1 MTRRRI
7 GAGIGRVVGLVGAGA
22 LLAGCLSPKEDPT
35 RFYVLSSS
43 DALQVD
49 EAWDDRPGSIDVGVG
64 PFTMPGY
71 LDRPQF
77 VRRVGPNEVR
87 PVEAARWAETLGEGF
102 ERVLA
107 EDLDALL
114 PMARVHAHPW
124 RSSTQAQWI
133 ISGYVTKF
141 DTDASGEALLD
152 VTWRVLGPDREP
164 TRVGARSV
172 VRVPGTGQ
180 SVEAEVAA
188 MSDVLNRFAVMLAD
202 TLKSLKP
209 ARQHDR

>member
-1 MTRRRI
+1 MTHRRI
-7 GAGIGRVVGLVGAGA
+7 GSRIGLAVGLLGTGV

-35 RFYVLSSS
+35 RFYVLSTSE
-43 DALQVD
+43 AAQVD
-49 EAWDDRPGSIDVGVG
+49 EAWDNRPGSIDVGVG
-64 PFTMPGY
+64 PFTIPGY

-77 VRRVGPNEVR
+77 VRRLGPNELL
-87 PVEAARWAETLGEGF
+87 PVGAARWAETLSEGF

-114 PMARVHAHPW
+114 PIARVHAHPW
-124 RSSTQAQWI
+124 RSSTRAQWI
-133 ISGYVTKF
+133 ITGYVTQF
-141 DTDASGEALLD
+141 ETDTTGDAVLD

-172 VRVPGTGQ
+172 LRAPGTGG

-188 MSDVLNRFAVMLAD
+188 MSDVLERFAVMLAD
-202 TLKSLKP
+202 TLMTLKP
-209 ARQHDR
+209 AQQNDR

>member
-1 MTRRRI
+1 MIRRRI
-7 GAGIGRVVGLVGAGA
+7 EAGIGRAVGLVGASV
-22 LLAGCLSPKEDPT
+22 LLAGCLSPREDPT
-35 RFYVLSSS
+35 RFYVLSTS
-43 DALQVD
+43 DASQVD
-49 EAWDDRPGSIDVGVG
+49 EAWDGRPGSIDVGVG

-77 VRRVGPNEVR
+77 VRRVGPNEVQ

-124 RSSTQAQWI
+124 RSSTRAQWI

-141 DTDASGEALLD
+141 ETDASGEAVLD
-152 VTWRVLGPDREP
+152 VTWRVLGPDRTP
-164 TRVGARSV
+164 TKVGARSV
-172 VRVPGTGQ
+172 LRSPGTGE
-180 SVEAEVAA
+180 SVDAEVAT
-188 MSDVLNRFAVMLAD
+188 MSDVLDRFAVMLAD
-202 TLKSLKP
+202 TLQTLKP
-209 ARQHDR
+209 AQQHDR

>member
-1 MTRRRI
+1 MTHRRI
-7 GAGIGRVVGLVGAGA
+7 GARIGLAVGLMGTGV

-35 RFYVLSSS
+35 RFYVLSNS
-43 DALQVD
+43 DAAQVD

-77 VRRVGPNEVR
+77 VRRLGPNELQ

-107 EDLDALL
+107 EDLDVLL

-124 RSSTQAQWI
+124 RSSTRAQWI
-133 ISGYVTKF
+133 ISGYVTAF
-141 DTDASGEALLD
+141 ETDTSGEAVLD
-152 VTWRVLGPDREP
+152 VTWRVLGPDRKP

-172 VRVPGTGQ
+172 VRSSGPGD
-180 SVEAEVAA
+180 SVEADVAT
-188 MSDVLNRFAVMLAD
+188 MSHVLERFAVMLAD
-202 TLKSLKP
+202 TLKVLKP
-209 ARQHDR
+209 AQHQDN

>member
-7 GAGIGRVVGLVGAGA
+7 EAGIGRAVGLVGAVT
-22 LLAGCLSPKEDPT
+22 LLAGCLSPREDPT
-35 RFYVLSSS
+35 RFYVLSTS
-43 DALQVD
+43 DVSNVD

-71 LDRPQF
+71 LDRANF

-107 EDLDALL
+107 EDLDALM

-124 RSSTQAQWI
+124 RSSTRAQWI
-133 ISGYVTKF
+133 ISGYVTRF
-141 DTDASGEALLD
+141 ETEESGEAVLD
-152 VTWRVLGPDREP
+152 VTWRVLGPDRTP
-164 TRVGARSV
+164 TKVGARSV
-172 VRVPGTGQ
+172 LREAGTGQ
-180 SVEAEVAA
+180 SVDVEVAT
-188 MSDVLNRFAVMLAD
+188 MSNVLESFAVMLAD
-202 TLKSLKP
+202 SLNALRVP
-209 ARQHDR
+209 QQHDR

>member
-7 GAGIGRVVGLVGAGA
+7 EAGIGRAVGLVGASV
-22 LLAGCLSPKEDPT
+22 LLAGCLSPKQDPT
-35 RFYVLSSS
+35 RFYVLSTS
-43 DALQVD
+43 DASQVD
-49 EAWDDRPGSIDVGVG
+49 AAWDDRPGSIDVGVG

-77 VRRVGPNEVR
+77 VRRVGPNEVT
-87 PVEAARWAETLGEGF
+87 PVEAARWAETLSEGF

-124 RSSTQAQWI
+124 RSSTRAQWI

-141 DTDASGEALLD
+141 ETDESGEAVLD
-152 VTWRVLGPDREP
+152 VTWRVLGPDRTP
-164 TRVGARSV
+164 TKVGARSV
-172 VRVPGTGQ
+172 LRSQGTGQ
-180 SVEAEVAA
+180 SVDAEVAT

-202 TLKSLKP
+202 TLQTLKP
-209 ARQHDR
+209 AEQHDR

>member
-1 MTRRRI
+1 MIRRRI
-7 GAGIGRVVGLVGAGA
+7 EAGIGRAVGLVGASV

-35 RFYVLSSS
+35 RFYVLSTS
-43 DALQVD
+43 DASQVD
-49 EAWDDRPGSIDVGVG
+49 EAWDGRPGSIDVGVG

-77 VRRVGPNEVR
+77 VRRVGPNEVQ

-124 RSSTQAQWI
+124 RSSTRAQWI

-141 DTDASGEALLD
+141 ETDASGEAVLD
-152 VTWRVLGPDREP
+152 VTWRVLGPDRTP
-164 TRVGARSV
+164 TKVGARSV
-172 VRVPGTGQ
+172 LRSPGTGE
-180 SVEAEVAA
+180 SVDAEVAT
-188 MSDVLNRFAVMLAD
+188 MSDVLDRFAVMLAD
-202 TLKSLKP
+202 TLQTLKP
-209 ARQHDR
+209 AQQHDR

>member
-1 MTRRRI
+1 MTRSRI
-7 GAGIGRVVGLVGAGA
+7 GAGSRRVVGLVGAGA

-35 RFYVLSSS
+35 RFYVLSTSE
-43 DALQVD
+43 ATKVD

-64 PFTMPGY
+64 PFTMPAY

-87 PVEAARWAETLGEGF
+87 PVETARWAETLGEGF

-141 DTDASGEALLD
+141 ETDASGEAVLD

-188 MSDVLNRFAVMLAD
+188 MSDVLNRFAIMLAD
-202 TLKSLKP
+202 TLRSLKP
-209 ARQHDR
+209 AQQHDR